1 MAQSPSPTNIVW
13 DDAPK
18 EPAPPPAPAPSVP
31 QAAPVSGAPAAPSID
46 APNRGHIIWDPPTKD
61 AWDTNA
67 PIEADIY
74 GEQSKYHTLKAV
86 ARGFFGAAGAMTGES
101 PAAIEGRNKKLGLED
116 PYATRDDWFA
126 QIAGGFA
133 APMPSLP
140 GGGALS
146 TARAADAA
154 GGTLGLQ
161 TGSRVIQMLE
171 STLARLPGGGSIIR
185 ALKGQTDRA
194 AHTSEDIGHKLSG
207 GADAS
212 ATGAGSTLKGQL
224 GKAAERMKAESATHY
239 DEIEK
244 LIPPGT
250 HVGVSATL
258 SMLREITS
266 PVAGAE
272 ATTATLVNPKLAAIR
287 QGFEADIKAA
297 GSESLPYSVLKK
309 LRTKI
314 GEQIEWGPFSTDTAN
329 GQLKRLYSSLT
340 ADMSNGAAS
349 VSPKAAA
356 AVRAANTAYAAS
368 KEEQKVLNAVLQKA
382 GGPEKVFASLI
393 SGTREGAT
401 TIKQVLT
408 AIDQPSRNL
417 LAASA
422 LQRMGRATPG
432 AQDAAGGVFSVETF
446 LTNWN
451 RMSGEARQALFGQL
465 PGNYAASVT
474 QLAQNVERLKA
485 YQKVLPNASNTAQ
498 AALWGGELASGIT
511 AVLTGNVFLAA
522 KIAALPAGTKLL
534 STAMTNPQTVKW
546 LVTETSK
553 LLPPVAQ
560 AGTAAQVKSSE
571 NSDTDL
577 SLVSQP

>member
-1 MAQSPSPTNIVW
+1 MDQQPSPNNIVW

-18 EPAPPPAPAPSVP
+18 GPSPAPTGQP
-31 QAAPVSGAPAAPSID
+31 PAAPIAAGPANTD
-46 APNRGHIIWDPPTKD
+46 TPNRAHVIWDPPTKN
-61 AWDTNA
+61 AWDTEA
-67 PIEADIY
+67 PLEEDIY

-86 ARGFFGAAGAMTGES
+86 ARGFLGTAAAMTGES
-101 PAAIEGRNKKLGLED
+101 PTQIEARNKKLGLDD

-146 TARAADAA
+146 TARSADAA
-154 GGTLGLQ
+154 GGTWGLQ
-161 TGSRVIQMLE
+161 TGSRVVQMVE
-171 STLARLPGGGSIIR
+171 STLARLPGGGSIVR

-194 AHTSEDIGHKLSG
+194 AHTSEDIVHNLSG

-212 ATGAGSTLKGQL
+212 ATGAGTALKGQL
-224 GKAAERMKAESATHY
+224 GKAAERMKTEAATHY
-239 DEIEK
+239 DDIEK

-258 SMLREITS
+258 NMLREITS

-297 GSESLPYSVLKK
+297 GAESLPYSVLKK

-314 GEQIEWGPFSTDTAN
+314 GDQIEWGPFSTDTAN
-329 GQLKRLYSSLT
+329 GQLKRLYSALT

-349 VSPKAAA
+349 ISPQAAA
-356 AVRAANTAYAAS
+356 AVRTANAAYAAS
-368 KEEQKVLNAVLQKA
+368 KEEQKVLTAVMEKA

-401 TIKQVLT
+401 TIKQVLA

-422 LQRMGRATPG
+422 LQRMGRATAG

-451 RMSGEARQALFGQL
+451 RMSGEARQALFGSL
-465 PGNYAASVT
+465 PGGYAASVT
-474 QLAQNVERLKA
+474 QLARNVERLKA

-511 AVLTGNVFLAA
+511 AILTGNVFLAA
-522 KIAALPAGTKLL
+522 KIAVLPAGTKLL

-546 LVTETSK
+546 LVAETAR
-553 LLPPVAQ
+553 LLPPAAQ
-560 AGTAAQVKSSE
+560 ASAAASVPTGARSE
-571 NSDTDL
+571 PAGD
-577 SLVSQP
+577 VSQIGPNPQ